1 MKILVIQPRMGIGDM
16 VLFLSYIRAIA
27 EKEKFPVSI
36 LVKKSSRA
44 TDFLKNDK
52 HIDRIITLD
61 RKRRSGIH
69 DGIFGF
75 FNLIKTLKKEN
86 FEKVYIFSS
95 SLRYAL
101 IANFSGI
108 KKIYQYSLFKK
119 QGQNIVTT
127 AKKFTEQILSTQV
140 STEPK
145 LYLDQKLINEVK
157 KQYSFSEEFKHICI
171 GLSASGPTK
180 RWDIEKFIAT
190 FTKISKEIPC
200 KFYLAGGKND
210 LPLIEKF
217 KNTSLG
223 KDSISFENMTINE
236 TLPIIA
242 NCDLYVGNDTGWL
255 HLSAA
260 LNLTSIALFMDS
272 PVMAYGKYSGNIKV
286 IVPTGETEVT
296 TTHNTRGKDKINIE
310 EVFIAIK
317 NNLIN

>member
-1 MKILVIQPRMGIGDM
+1 MGIGDM

-27 EKEKFPVSI
+27 EKGKFPVSI
-36 LVKKSSRA
+36 LVKESSRA
-44 TDFLKNDK
+44 NDFLKNDK
-52 HIDRIITLD
+52 HIDKIIILD
-61 RKRRSGIH
+61 RKEKSGMH

-101 IANFSGI
+101 IAKFSGI
-108 KKIYQYSLFKK
+108 KKIYQYRLFKK
-119 QGQNIVTT
+119 QGQNIVEA
-127 AKKFTEQILSTQV
+127 AKKFTEHSLDAQV

-145 LYLDQKLINEVK
+145 LYLDEKLINDVK
-157 KQYSFSEEFKHICI
+157 KKYSFSKEFKHICV

-190 FTKISKEIPC
+190 FTKISEEIPC

-210 LPLIEKF
+210 LTLIKEF

-223 KDSISFENMTINE
+223 KNSISFENMTINE

-255 HLSAA
+255 HLSTA
-260 LNLTSIALFMDS
+260 LNLKSIALFMDS
-272 PVMAYGKYSGNIKV
+272 PVMAYGKYSSNIKV
-286 IVPTGETEVT
+286 IVPAGETETT

-310 EVFIAIK
+310 EVCITIK
-317 NNLIN
+317 NNLIS

>member
-1 MKILVIQPRMGIGDM
+1 MAA
-16 VLFLSYIRAIA
+16 SYENQLNDWIS
-27 EKEKFPVSI
+27 KEK
-36 LVKKSSRA
+36 
-44 TDFLKNDK
+44 
-52 HIDRIITLD
+52 
-61 RKRRSGIH
+61 SGIH

-75 FNLIKTLKKEN
+75 YNLIKTLKKEN

-108 KKIYQYSLFKK
+108 KKIYQYRLFKK
-119 QGQNIVTT
+119 QGQNIVTA
-127 AKKFTEQILSTQV
+127 AKKFTEQSLGTQV

-145 LYLDQKLINEVK
+145 LYLDEKLINDAK
-157 KQYSFSEEFKHICI
+157 KKYNFSKEFKNICV

-180 RWDIEKFIAT
+180 RWNIEKFIDT

-200 KFYLAGGKND
+200 KFYLAGGKSD

-223 KDSISFENMTINE
+223 KSSVSFENMTINE

-255 HLSAA
+255 HLSTA
-260 LNLTSIALFMDS
+260 LNLKSIALFMDS
-272 PVMAYGKYSGNIKV
+272 PVMAYGKYSSNIKV
-286 IVPTGETEVT
+286 IVPANETEAT
-296 TTHNTRGKDKINIE
+296 TTHNTQGKDKINVE
-310 EVFIAIK
+310 EVFDAVK